1 MTLEQMIN
9 EQQMLLNAARTQGRS
24 LTAEEQAR
32 FDSLQRSIDAARAA
46 SPSGGNG
53 TGSEGHQREGES
65 GEGEGD
71 GSEDPVPHRELCRQR
86 ELESRIFVACAAT
99 SMWSQISTFR
109 TDQQKIR

>member
-32 FDSLQRSIDAARAA
+32 FDSLQRSIDAARAT

-71 GSEDPVPHRELCRQR
+71 GSEDPDAAQR